1 MRTLIIVARD
11 EPELCQSLKE
21 QFAADEAVEVILD
34 RRLDERRQA
43 IQQWEPDRR
52 RGVDR
57 RRPWRIETDV
67 RSRRY
72 VIIGP
77 QPRTLLT

>member
-21 QFAADEAVEVILD
+21 QFAADRDVQVILD
-34 RRLDERRQA
+34 RRLAARRQA
-43 IQQWEPDRR
+43 IQQWAQDRRGPDRR
-52 RGVDR
+52 G
-57 RRPWRIETDV
+57 PWRIETDV
-67 RSRRY
+67 RTRRY

-77 QPRTLLT
+77 QPRPFLT